1 MMLKL
6 STPMLALA
14 ALATVNARPVVF
26 RGETYTS
33 DIVRIINDV
42 ADIFL
47 VNDSEFNP
55 LYTPIIDVVI
65 ELASAKD
72 QSNQERVISSMFVSL
87 DANNNPEA
95 ASQLVADAVNLF
107 DGLEEQPTEIVGLYS
122 SLTSVLHKPSVANEM
137 TAIFSELIDF
147 VAGLRS
153 FIDRLD
159 ESEMASAEA
168 IEEDRES
175 IKTQTQTQTETET
188 KTKATANPE
197 LESEVKS
204 MAESAGQESTK
215 EQEEEKL
222 AEDSE
227 DASVSHSKVSGIKSK
242 SSESSSSSTAS
253 TGHIATGLLSV
264 SVVAGMIAALF

>member
-1 MMLKL
+1 MMFKL

-65 ELASAKD
+65 ELAAAKD
-72 QSNQERVISSMFVSL
+72 QSNQEKVVSSMFVSL

-107 DGLEEQPTEIVGLYS
+107 DGLEEQPTELVSLYS

-137 TAIFSELIDF
+137 TAIFSELIGF

-153 FIDRLD
+153 FIDGFD

-168 IEEDRES
+168 IEEDRGP
-175 IKTQTQTQTETET
+175 IKTQTQTETEA

-197 LESEVKS
+197 LESEVRS

-227 DASVSHSKVSGIKSK
+227 DASVSHSKVSGIRSK
-242 SSESSSSSTAS
+242 SSESSSSSAAAS